1 MCDYFKVAVPVRVVK
16 PRRVRHA
23 ARVDLSRHVPAT
35 FKPYLVES
43 CHDADGFWFW
53 FSDDVTGG
61 ACGTS
66 TVHEPTLAACR
77 AAFACLELKGTK

>member
-1 MCDYFKVAVPVRVVK
+1 MSGDFKISVPVCVVK
-16 PRRVRHA
+16 PRRVRHIA
-23 ARVDLSRHVPAT
+23 AADLSRHVPAM
-35 FKPYLVES
+35 FKPYLVDS
-43 CHDADGFWFW
+43 CHDSDGYWFW
-53 FSDDVTGG
+53 FADSVTGG

>member
-1 MCDYFKVAVPVRVVK
+1 MFADFKISVPVCVVK

-23 ARVDLSRHVPAT
+23 ARVDLSGHVPAM
-35 FKPYLVES
+35 FKPYLVDS
-43 CHDADGFWFW
+43 CHDSDGYWFW
-53 FSDDVTGG
+53 FADSVTGG

-77 AAFACLELKGTK
+77 AAFACLKLKGTK